1 VRLSIESDKKLH
13 PFGKVVK
20 ILIAGSPPAR
30 PPHGALWHTDNN
42 LKAQTERQR
51 DREKERKRDREKER
65 KRDSLGDT
73 DLEIEPPTDSLRASL
88 AG

>member
-1 VRLSIESDKKLH
+1 MRLSVESDKKLH

-20 ILIAGSPPAR
+20 NLIAGSHPAR

-51 DREKERKRDREKER
+51 DREKERKREREKER
-65 KRDSLGDT
+65 KREREKERQSW
-73 DLEIEPPTDSLRASL
+73 RY
-88 AG
+88 